1 MSTTHELIVLPEKK
15 EGPGAPPA
23 PPVLRDRRAVLL
35 VSTTSTD
42 PSGEHRLAQR
52 AFFGH
57 QLVLTLE
64 TLVGTTRIHL
74 TDNLDFN
81 LASEDLRSR
90 GLGGLLLRR
99 AVDFAFDKAH
109 STSILVRSILLSPVD
124 EADPENAV
132 RRDAAYVRIG
142 FNLQNLPASRQ
153 LQQPLSQFSRGLGVP
168 AGVEVLRIDDEA
180 FYAPFIAQQNSRLN
194 SEDYVAAKAT
204 WSRVPGSP
212 SRDEPKRWY
221 ASLNPVTATAGAV
234 AVFAVLG
241 LGWLAS

>member
-1 MSTTHELIVLPEKK
+1 MSITHELIVLPEKK
-15 EGPGAPPA
+15 KGPCAPAA
-23 PPVLRDRRAVLL
+23 PPVLPDRRAVLL

-42 PSGEHRLAQR
+42 PSGEHRLVQR

-57 QLVLTLE
+57 QRVLTLE

-81 LASEDLRSR
+81 LEIEDLRSR

-109 STSILVRSILLSPVD
+109 STSIPVRSILLSEVD
-124 EADPENAV
+124 VKDPNNAV
-132 RRDAAYVRIG
+132 RRDAAYARIG

-168 AGVEVLRIDDEA
+168 AGVEVLRMNDAAI
-180 FYAPFIAQQNSRLN
+180 YGPFVANENSRLTF
-194 SEDYVAAKAT
+194 EDHEAATAT

-212 SRDEPKRWY
+212 SREEPKRWY
-221 ASLNPVTATAGAV
+221 ASLTPVTATAGAI

-241 LGWLAS
+241 IWWFAW